1 MSSSRSA
8 KPDYQELME
17 QQLDD
22 LRFHE
27 SRAELHRS
35 VLSKFLGDSLAETV
49 LSPDTL
55 PELHSLVRLAVE
67 QGFDTL
73 DVAHLSRRLL
83 ANQIE
88 LERTELDSIKLQR
101 SLDSVGECLQQV
113 AEMQAQVDSLL
124 EQKLAKS
131 SKQASKAASA
141 QRQIEKDSLEAKKFQ
156 AAAET
161 LEANLQSLGFA
172 DNLTHESL
180 IEAHLSNQHL
190 AAEKQSLLAGMA
202 RFNGLSP
209 DLTEARAEVEELERE
224 VARLQAEIHEQGRF
238 LL

>member
-17 QQLDD
+17 QRLDD

-73 DVAHLSRRLL
+73 DVAH
-83 ANQIE
+83 
-88 LERTELDSIKLQR
+88 
-101 SLDSVGECLQQV
+101 
-113 AEMQAQVDSLL
+113 LL